1 MAYLVKDILEKS
13 LAELN
18 ADTSENRE
26 VISQFLLDNAW
37 FGIKVD
43 MTNLSISES
52 DAHLLTGQNKGFSI
66 WSSGFNGPTA
76 YFKQKFPMTFELFQ
90 DFSKEQKLS
99 RSSRFY
105 LQDFL
110 AYDLTK
116 DLFLLQ

>member
-43 MTNLSISES
+43 MTNLSIS
-52 DAHLLTGQNKGFSI
+52 
-66 WSSGFNGPTA
+66 
-76 YFKQKFPMTFELFQ
+76 
-90 DFSKEQKLS
+90 
-99 RSSRFY
+99 
-105 LQDFL
+105 
-110 AYDLTK
+110 
-116 DLFLLQ
+116 